1 MHNIEAGNN
10 VHWYCAAAAPQGTI
24 VLGLFAPFF
33 PLKKIKQKR
42 RHIFRLERHHSL
54 SFWRKKVIP
63 NFFGGARLAEAIG
76 DVVRAFRKNICS
88 TLGSLIMAHF
98 FA

>member
-10 VHWYCAAAAPQGTI
+10 VHCYCAAAAPRGTI
-24 VLGLFAPFF
+24 VLVFFAPFF

-54 SFWRKKVIP
+54 SFWRKKVIS